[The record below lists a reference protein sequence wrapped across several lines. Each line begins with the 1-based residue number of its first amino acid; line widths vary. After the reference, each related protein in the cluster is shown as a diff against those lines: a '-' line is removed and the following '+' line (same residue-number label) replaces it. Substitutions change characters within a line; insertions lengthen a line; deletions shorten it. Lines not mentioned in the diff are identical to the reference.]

1 MRMSDMKLSDSQLML
16 LEQITYLD
24 KDIFDAMKIKYTT
37 QSEVFD
43 QIKKLPYKSIENL
56 RMADPVDGQ
65 TLTNDEWADI
75 LCAIKSDPDLMSL
88 TCESYDNESK
98 GYCYVSK
105 SGDAY
110 VTFRGTAGDD
120 GGEEWKDNVEGLG
133 LADTTCQKKALKYI
147 ENLQYD
153 NITVCG
159 HSKGG
164 NKAQYVTITSDKV
177 NRCISMDGQGFS
189 KEFIDKYS
197 PEIEQKGKLIKNYS
211 YKDDFVHILMNYVPN
226 SQQIYCTGTN
236 TGIRCHNPNG
246 MFKLKYNEKSK
257 KWEAY
262 FQETEEN
269 TSMKY
274 LHGFTCFVANN
285 MPIDERKSIGSY
297 LGNILSATMANGT
310 FKVNGKKYTSKNIF
324 EYIMSDSDSA
334 SSVIAYLM
342 KYIQTYNLSKEDALN
357 LMKAFNIKGALAE
370 VIWVAIDTLGFDGES
385 NIDHYLSIYQI
396 ALKELGET
404 VLDTV
409 FLNKILAKAKA
420 KYINIRFNNKNFRG
434 DYKSKPGKKHDFSAN
449 SFEVIT
455 NAIKLI
461 DSSTY
466 NITSSWNSFS
476 NEDWY
481 SQISAGIVF
490 DGIDNYFEKLH
501 SVNSNSKRQIQNA
514 YCKVYGYDSLYSNKI
529 KTQVSAINGC
539 KRKIVSLTN
548 ALG

>member
-1 MRMSDMKLSDSQLML
+1 MKLSDSQLML
-16 LEQITYLD
+16 LEQITYAEKDLFKLLGEKVNNPKD
-24 KDIFDAMKIKYTT
+24 KLEVIRSLQYKDIDLLKGKI
-37 QSEVFD
+37 
-43 QIKKLPYKSIENL
+43 IKNST
-56 RMADPVDGQ
+56 VSG
-65 TLTNDEWADI
+65 DEWADI

-88 TCESYDNESK
+88 TCESYDDKSK

-110 VTFRGTAGDD
+110 VTFRGTDITD
-120 GGEEWKDNVEGLG
+120 GGVEWKDNVEGLG
-133 LADTTCQKKALKYI
+133 LTDTTCQKKALNYI

-197 PEIEQKGKLIKNYS
+197 AEIEQKGKLIKNYS

-269 TSMKY
+269 TGMKY

-310 FKVNGKKYTSKNIF
+310 FKVNGKEYTSKNIF
-324 EYIMSDSDSA
+324 EYIMSDPDSA

-409 FLNKILAKAKA
+409 FLNKILTKAKA

-466 NITSSWNSFS
+466 NITSSWNSFC

>member
-1 MRMSDMKLSDSQLML
+1 MKLSDSQLML
-16 LEQITYLD
+16 LEQLTYAEKDLFKLLGEKVNNPKD
-24 KDIFDAMKIKYTT
+24 KLEVIRSLQYKDIDLLKGKKIKNST
-37 QSEVFD
+37 V
-43 QIKKLPYKSIENL
+43 P
-56 RMADPVDGQ
+56 G
-65 TLTNDEWADI
+65 DEWADI

-110 VTFRGTAGDD
+110 VTFRGTEKGK
-120 GGEEWKDNVEGLG
+120 EWKDNVEGLG
-133 LADTTCQKKALKYI
+133 LADTTCQKNALKYI

-197 PEIEQKGKLIKNYS
+197 VEISRKGKLIKNYS

-236 TGIRCHNPNG
+236 TGVRCHNPNG
-246 MFKLKYNEKSK
+246 MFKLRYNEKSK

-262 FQETEEN
+262 FQETKEN
-269 TSMKY
+269 TGMKY

-285 MPIDERKSIGSY
+285 MPIDERKSVGNY
-297 LGNILSATMANGT
+297 LGNIMSVIMDEDAHFEAY
-310 FKVNGKKYTSKNIF
+310 GKKYTRINVL
-324 EYIMSDSDSA
+324 EYIMLDSDSA

-357 LMKAFNIKGALAE
+357 LMKAFNIKGPLAE
-370 VIWVAIDTLGFDGES
+370 LIWGNIVSLKYVDNSDAVGEIAFEKIGIPFIDS
-385 NIDHYLSIYQI
+385 
-396 ALKELGET
+396 
-404 VLDTV
+404 V
-409 FLNKILAKAKA
+409 FLNNMLSKAKA
-420 KYINIRFNNKNFRG
+420 KFTMLDFSDKNCRS
-434 DYKSKPGKKHDFSAN
+434 DYDSRISKKHDFSAN

-529 KTQVSAINGC
+529 KTQVSTINSC
-539 KRKIVSLTN
+539 KRKIISLTN

>member
-1 MRMSDMKLSDSQLML
+1 MKLSDSQLML
-16 LEQITYLD
+16 LEQLTYADENLFNKLEIYD
-24 KDIFDAMKIKYTT
+24 DIEPENKLLAISELTYEEINSLKGKKIKDSTV
-37 QSEVFD
+37 S
-43 QIKKLPYKSIENL
+43 
-56 RMADPVDGQ
+56 G
-65 TLTNDEWADI
+65 DEWADI

-88 TCESYDNESK
+88 TCKSYDNESK

-110 VTFRGTAGDD
+110 VTFRGTD

-133 LADTTCQKKALKYI
+133 LSDTPCQKKALKYI

-211 YKDDFVHILMNYVPN
+211 YKDDFVHILMNYVPK

-269 TSMKY
+269 TGMKY

-310 FKVNGKKYTSKNIF
+310 FKVNGKEYTSKNIF

-342 KYIQTYNLSKEDALN
+342 KYIKTYNLSKEDALN

-529 KTQVSAINGC
+529 KTQVSTINSC
-539 KRKIVSLTN
+539 KRKIISLTN

>member
-1 MRMSDMKLSDSQLML
+1 MSDMKLSDSQLML

-24 KDIFDAMKIKYTT
+24 KDIFDAMKVKYTT

-88 TCESYDNESK
+88 TCKSYDNKSK

-110 VTFRGTAGDD
+110 VTFRGTDSTD
-120 GGEEWKDNVEGLG
+120 GGIEWKDNVEGLG
-133 LADTTCQKKALKYI
+133 LTDTTCQKKALNYI

-197 PEIEQKGKLIKNYS
+197 AEIEQKGKLIKNYS

-269 TSMKY
+269 TGMKY

-310 FKVNGKKYTSKNIF
+310 FKVNGKEYTSKNIF

-342 KYIQTYNLSKEDALN
+342 KYIKTYNLSKEDALN

-409 FLNKILAKAKA
+409 FLNKILTKAKA

-466 NITSSWNSFS
+466 NITSSWNSFC

-539 KRKIVSLTN
+539 KKKIVSLTN

>member
-1 MRMSDMKLSDSQLML
+1 
-16 LEQITYLD
+16 
-24 KDIFDAMKIKYTT
+24 
-37 QSEVFD
+37 
-43 QIKKLPYKSIENL
+43 
-56 RMADPVDGQ
+56 
-65 TLTNDEWADI
+65 
-75 LCAIKSDPDLMSL
+75 
-88 TCESYDNESK
+88 
-98 GYCYVSK
+98 
-105 SGDAY
+105 
-110 VTFRGTAGDD
+110 
-120 GGEEWKDNVEGLG
+120 
-133 LADTTCQKKALKYI
+133 
-147 ENLQYD
+147 
-153 NITVCG
+153 
-159 HSKGG
+159 
-164 NKAQYVTITSDKV
+164 
-177 NRCISMDGQGFS
+177 
-189 KEFIDKYS
+189 
-197 PEIEQKGKLIKNYS
+197 
-211 YKDDFVHILMNYVPN
+211 
-226 SQQIYCTGTN
+226 
-236 TGIRCHNPNG
+236 

-269 TSMKY
+269 TGMKY

-310 FKVNGKKYTSKNIF
+310 FKVNGKEYTSKNIF

-342 KYIQTYNLSKEDALN
+342 KYIKTYNLSKEDALN

-434 DYKSKPGKKHDFSAN
+434 DYTSKPGKKHDFSAN

-529 KTQVSAINGC
+529 KTKVSAINGC

>member
-1 MRMSDMKLSDSQLML
+1 MKLSDSQLML
-16 LEQITYLD
+16 LEQITYAEKDLFKLLGEKVNNPKD
-24 KDIFDAMKIKYTT
+24 KLEVIRSLQYKDIDLLKGKI
-37 QSEVFD
+37 
-43 QIKKLPYKSIENL
+43 IKNST
-56 RMADPVDGQ
+56 VSG
-65 TLTNDEWADI
+65 DEWADI

-88 TCESYDNESK
+88 TCESYDDKSK

-110 VTFRGTAGDD
+110 VTFRGTDSTD
-120 GGEEWKDNVEGLG
+120 GGVEWKDNVEGLG
-133 LADTTCQKKALKYI
+133 LTDTTCQKKALNYI

-197 PEIEQKGKLIKNYS
+197 AEIEQKGKLIKNYS

-269 TSMKY
+269 TGMKY

-310 FKVNGKKYTSKNIF
+310 FKVNGKEYTSKNIF
-324 EYIMSDSDSA
+324 NILLLSA
-334 SSVIAYLM
+334 PLFICKTRYLNFWVFSS
-342 KYIQTYNLSKEDALN
+342 
-357 LMKAFNIKGALAE
+357 
-370 VIWVAIDTLGFDGES
+370 
-385 NIDHYLSIYQI
+385 
-396 ALKELGET
+396 
-404 VLDTV
+404 
-409 FLNKILAKAKA
+409 
-420 KYINIRFNNKNFRG
+420 
-434 DYKSKPGKKHDFSAN
+434 
-449 SFEVIT
+449 
-455 NAIKLI
+455 
-461 DSSTY
+461 
-466 NITSSWNSFS
+466 
-476 NEDWY
+476 
-481 SQISAGIVF
+481 
-490 DGIDNYFEKLH
+490 
-501 SVNSNSKRQIQNA
+501 
-514 YCKVYGYDSLYSNKI
+514 
-529 KTQVSAINGC
+529 
-539 KRKIVSLTN
+539 
-548 ALG
+548 

>member
-1 MRMSDMKLSDSQLML
+1 MKLSDSQLML
-16 LEQITYLD
+16 LEQITYAEKDLFKLLGEKVNNPKD
-24 KDIFDAMKIKYTT
+24 KLEVIRSLQYKDIDLLKGKI
-37 QSEVFD
+37 
-43 QIKKLPYKSIENL
+43 IKNST
-56 RMADPVDGQ
+56 VSG
-65 TLTNDEWADI
+65 DEWADI

-88 TCESYDNESK
+88 TCESYDDKSK

-110 VTFRGTAGDD
+110 VTFRGTDSTD
-120 GGEEWKDNVEGLG
+120 GGVEWKDNVEGLG
-133 LADTTCQKKALKYI
+133 LTDTTCQKKALNYI

-197 PEIEQKGKLIKNYS
+197 AEIEQKGKLIKNYS

-269 TSMKY
+269 TGMKY

-310 FKVNGKKYTSKNIF
+310 FKVNGKEYTSKNIF
-324 EYIMSDSDSA
+324 EYIMSDPDSA

-409 FLNKILAKAKA
+409 FLNKILTKAKA

-466 NITSSWNSFS
+466 NITSSWNSFC

>member
-1 MRMSDMKLSDSQLML
+1 MKLSDSQLML
-16 LEQITYLD
+16 LEQLTYADENLFEKLD
-24 KDIFDAMKIKYTT
+24 IPNFKPKNKLRNLGKISYEKINSLKGKKIKNSTV
-37 QSEVFD
+37 S
-43 QIKKLPYKSIENL
+43 
-56 RMADPVDGQ
+56 G
-65 TLTNDEWADI
+65 DEWADI

-88 TCESYDNESK
+88 TCESYDDKSK

-110 VTFRGTAGDD
+110 VTFRGTDSTD
-120 GGEEWKDNVEGLG
+120 GGIEWKDNVEGLG
-133 LADTTCQKKALKYI
+133 LTDTTCQKKALKYI

-269 TSMKY
+269 TGMKY

-342 KYIQTYNLSKEDALN
+342 KYIKTYNLSKEDALN

-449 SFEVIT
+449 SFEIIT

-529 KTQVSAINGC
+529 KTQVSTINSC
-539 KRKIVSLTN
+539 KRKIISLTN

>member
-1 MRMSDMKLSDSQLML
+1 MKLSDSQLML
-16 LEQITYLD
+16 LEQLTYADENLFEKLD
-24 KDIFDAMKIKYTT
+24 IPNFKPKNKLRNLGKISYEKINSLKGKKIKDSTV
-37 QSEVFD
+37 S
-43 QIKKLPYKSIENL
+43 
-56 RMADPVDGQ
+56 G
-65 TLTNDEWADI
+65 DEWADI

-88 TCESYDNESK
+88 TCESYDDKSK

-110 VTFRGTAGDD
+110 VTFRGTDSTD
-120 GGEEWKDNVEGLG
+120 GGIEWKDNVEGLG
-133 LADTTCQKKALKYI
+133 LTDTTCQKKALNYI

-197 PEIEQKGKLIKNYS
+197 AEIEQKGKLIKNYS
-211 YKDDFVHILMNYVPN
+211 YKDDFVHILMNYAPN

-269 TSMKY
+269 TGMKY

-310 FKVNGKKYTSKNIF
+310 FKVNGKEYTSKNIF

-342 KYIQTYNLSKEDALN
+342 KYIKTYNLSKEDALN

-466 NITSSWNSFS
+466 NITSSWNSFC

-539 KRKIVSLTN
+539 KRKIVSLAN

>member
-1 MRMSDMKLSDSQLML
+1 MKLSDSQLML
-16 LEQITYLD
+16 LEQLTYAD
-24 KDIFDAMKIKYTT
+24 KNLFNKLEIYDIEPENKLLTISELTYEKINSLKGKKIKDSTV
-37 QSEVFD
+37 S
-43 QIKKLPYKSIENL
+43 
-56 RMADPVDGQ
+56 G
-65 TLTNDEWADI
+65 DEWADI
-75 LCAIKSDPDLMSL
+75 LCAIKSDPGLMSL
-88 TCESYDNESK
+88 TCEGYDNESK

-110 VTFRGTAGDD
+110 VTFRGTD
-120 GGEEWKDNVEGLG
+120 GGKEWKDNVEGLG
-133 LADTTCQKKALKYI
+133 LADTPCQKNALKYI

-197 PEIEQKGKLIKNYS
+197 LKIEQKGKLIKNYS

-269 TSMKY
+269 TGMKY

-310 FKVNGKKYTSKNIF
+310 FKVNGKEYTSKNIF

-342 KYIQTYNLSKEDALN
+342 KYIKTYNLSKEDALN

-409 FLNKILAKAKA
+409 FLNKILTKAKA

-466 NITSSWNSFS
+466 NITSSWNSFC